1 MLSND
6 ILILMYKLCF
16 FDTSSWWL
24 WTTGLDVQGL
34 LQGSGWNEPSNWKQK
49 QQRAEERSIYLSKSD
64 DFFQEADSISK
75 Q

>member
-1 MLSND
+1 M
-6 ILILMYKLCF
+6 
-16 FDTSSWWL
+16 
-24 WTTGLDVQGL
+24 QGL